1 MGQGIKKDQIIS
13 VVIYH
18 IVGDDV
24 GFVFKTNAGSLRL
37 YKCNKNYNKI
47 CNHVKLNNIHHLKIV
62 KHDDFYIIK
71 DIII

>member
-18 IVGDDV
+18 IVGDEV
-24 GFVFKTNAGSLRL
+24 GLLFKSNGGSLRL

-47 CNHVKLNNIHHLKIV
+47 CHHVQLNKIHHLKIV